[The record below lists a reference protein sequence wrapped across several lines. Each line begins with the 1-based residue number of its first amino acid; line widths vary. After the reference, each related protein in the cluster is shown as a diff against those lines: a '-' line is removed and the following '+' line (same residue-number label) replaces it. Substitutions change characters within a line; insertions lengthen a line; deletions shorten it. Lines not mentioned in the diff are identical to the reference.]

1 MSEADREALA
11 KELYAKAGYGL
22 DKPLKLNI
30 VATISEDAK
39 RRAQGVALM

>member
-1 MSEADREALA
+1 MSQADREALA
-11 KELYAKAGYGL
+11 KELYAKAGYGP

-30 VATISEDAK
+30 LAKISQDAK